1 MDEMR
6 RKKGDE
12 VEVRK
17 NNPLLTSQ
25 TLFFNPTSI
34 YNHQLPPTTTT
45 GPPEGTSDA
54 TLHVGAA
61 GGRDGAGEGIEVGS
75 HPKPPFPT
83 SYTSLKPQQPPSNQN
98 TARGPQNN

>member
-17 NNPLLTSQ
+17 NSLLLTFQ
-25 TLFFNPTSI
+25 TLFFNPKPI
-34 YNHQLPPTTTT
+34 LNHQQPPTTTT

-54 TLHVGAA
+54 ALHVGAA
-61 GGRDGAGEGIEVGS
+61 EG
-75 HPKPPFPT
+75 
-83 SYTSLKPQQPPSNQN
+83 
-98 TARGPQNN
+98 